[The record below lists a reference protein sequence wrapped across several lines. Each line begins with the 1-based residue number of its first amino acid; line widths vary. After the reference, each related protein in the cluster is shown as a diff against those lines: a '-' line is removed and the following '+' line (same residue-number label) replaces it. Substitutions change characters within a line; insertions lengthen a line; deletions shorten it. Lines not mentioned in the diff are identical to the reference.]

1 MPRDLVIYIHGVSPG
16 EGAKPA
22 TESSPEEL
30 EESRSELSHGP
41 EYQELREGVGSALG
55 TAACERWREATTHCY
70 TEWGWEHEESD
81 ASNLGRSHRLSD
93 AQHYLGQRIM
103 KVIAESYRFSVFPQR
118 PVRALSLYGLSDV
131 FYYVSADGNRSI
143 RARISQQIAK
153 TGAELLDDRQQR
165 VFLTVIGHSAGSVI
179 ALDLVSY
186 LFGGKTEF
194 FEDFESEQSSL
205 ESEIDKVRRR
215 GSEQGVPFGFNKN
228 DHVLMD
234 TLEASRRIEELKS
247 AAGEGRL
254 ALKLLCTMG
263 SPISMLAF
271 RSDDA
276 IGRIAYQGRLPLQE
290 LGITRPEPDSGE
302 TDTPRWIN
310 IWDRHDPI
318 SFPIAPLVEE
328 SPIVEDHHLTV
339 SWNPLASHTS
349 YWSSAG
355 VHRLLAEHWSRTV
368 G

>member
-1 MPRDLVIYIHGVSPG
+1 MSRDLVIYIHGISPG

-22 TESSPEEL
+22 AESSREEL
-30 EESRSELSHGP
+30 EESRSRLGHTA
-41 EYQELREGVGSALG
+41 EYQRLNEGVGGALK
-55 TAACERWREATTHCY
+55 AADRERWRVATTHCY

-93 AQHYLGQRIM
+93 AQHYLGRRVLQE
-103 KVIAESYRFSVFPQR
+103 IADSHRFSAFPKR

-143 RARISQQIAK
+143 RARVSQQIAK
-153 TGAELLDDRQQR
+153 TGAELLDDRGQR
-165 VFLTVIGHSAGSVI
+165 VFLTVIGHSAGSVV
-179 ALDLVSY
+179 ALDLVTY
-186 LFGGKTEF
+186 LFGSGTSF
-194 FEDFESEQSSL
+194 FEEFESEQKSLGSQIDVAKQRSS
-205 ESEIDKVRRR
+205 ES
-215 GSEQGVPFGFNKN
+215 GVPFGFTKM

-254 ALKLLCTMG
+254 LLKLLCTMG

-276 IGRIAYQGRLPLQE
+276 IRRIAYGGRLSLQD
-290 LGITRPEPDSGE
+290 LGIARGEPGSDE
-302 TDTPRWIN
+302 AEAPLWLN

-318 SFPIAPLVEE
+318 SFPIAPLVDE
-328 SPIVEDHHLTV
+328 SPLVEDHHHLSLT
-339 SWNPLASHTS
+339 WNPVASHTR
-349 YWSSAG
+349 YWRSAK
-355 VHRLLAEHWSRTV
+355 VHRLLARHWPRT